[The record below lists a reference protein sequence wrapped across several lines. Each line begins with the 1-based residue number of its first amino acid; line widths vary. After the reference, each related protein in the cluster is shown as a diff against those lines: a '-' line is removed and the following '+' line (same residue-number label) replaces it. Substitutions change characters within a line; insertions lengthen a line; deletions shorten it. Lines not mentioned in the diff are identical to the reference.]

1 MTPIQITRTQELLS
15 DRQFQLF
22 FQLSKIRGWM
32 GELYL
37 ELVLS
42 DEEVEYIYRSETDIC
57 NYKDDQKAL
66 KSPYLMR

>member
-15 DRQFQLF
+15 EYQFQLF
-22 FQLSKIRGWM
+22 FKLSKIRGWM

-37 ELVLS
+37 EVILS
-42 DEEVEYIYRSETDIC
+42 DEDVEYIYRSETNIY
-57 NYKDDQKAL
+57 NFKDDQNEL

>member
-1 MTPIQITRTQELLS
+1 MTPTQIARTQALLS
-15 DRQFQLF
+15 EHQFQLF

-42 DEEVEYIYRSETDIC
+42 DEDVEYIYRSETDIC
-57 NYKDDQKAL
+57 NYQDDQKEL